1 MLPPML
7 ERLKRFG
14 LQALRM
20 DPVRMRV
27 AYARF
32 VYFTRLRRRLSTLE
46 ESGEGIAVNAIRHN
60 LKGLSDLTVN
70 RSHML
75 VRPLSVI
82 EALGPES
89 RILAIGPRTEGE
101 LLNLFAH
108 GFSPDRVRGLDL
120 ISYSPL
126 IELGNMHHLQYP
138 DGSWDAVLLGWVL
151 TYSTEQQRAAKEV
164 LRVLRPGGIVAIGV
178 EHNPRSDQ
186 ELAEQYGVNA
196 NVRRFKST
204 QEILDLFAGHV
215 GQVYFRHDV
224 IPERRDQVGSICVIF
239 SVTKSA
245 AQSPA

>member
-1 MLPPML
+1 ML

-20 DPVRMRV
+20 DPVRQRV

-32 VYFTRLRRRLSTLE
+32 VYFTRLRRRLSTVE
-46 ESGEGIAVNAIRHN
+46 EDGKGVVLNTIRHN
-60 LKGLSDLTVN
+60 LKGLTDLTVN

-89 RILAIGPRTEGE
+89 RVLAIGPRTEGE

-126 IELGNMHHLQYP
+126 IDLGNMHHLPYP
-138 DGSWDAVLLGWVL
+138 DGSWDAVVLGWVL
-151 TYSTEQQRAAKEV
+151 TYSTEQQLAANEV
-164 LRVLRPGGIVAIGV
+164 LRVLRPGGVVAIGV

-186 ELAEQYGVNA
+186 EIRDQVDYDFGAFH
-196 NVRRFKST
+196 RFKTT

-224 IPERRDQVGSICVIF
+224 IPERRDQVGAICVIF

-245 AQSPA
+245 APSPA

>member
-1 MLPPML
+1 MFD
-7 ERLKRFG
+7 RLKRFG

-20 DPVRMRV
+20 DPVRLRV

-32 VYFTRLRRRLSTLE
+32 VYFTRLRRRLSTVE
-46 ESGEGIAVNAIRHN
+46 EDGKGVVLNTIRHN
-60 LKGLSDLTVN
+60 LKGLTDLTVN

-89 RILAIGPRTEGE
+89 RVLAIGPRTEGE

-126 IELGNMHHLQYP
+126 IDLGNMHHLPYP
-138 DGSWDAVLLGWVL
+138 DGSWDAVVLGWVL
-151 TYSTEQQRAAKEV
+151 TYSTEQQLAANEV
-164 LRVLRPGGIVAIGV
+164 LRVLRPGGVVAIGV
-178 EHNPRSDQ
+178 EHNPRSDKEIRDQ
-186 ELAEQYGVNA
+186 VDYDFGAFH
-196 NVRRFKST
+196 RFKTT

-224 IPERRDQVGSICVIF
+224 IPERRDQVGAICVIF

-245 AQSPA
+245 APSPA